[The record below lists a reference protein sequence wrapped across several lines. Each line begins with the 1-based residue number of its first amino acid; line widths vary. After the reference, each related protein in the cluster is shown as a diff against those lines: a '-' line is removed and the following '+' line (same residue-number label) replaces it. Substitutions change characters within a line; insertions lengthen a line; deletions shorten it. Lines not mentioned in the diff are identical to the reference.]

1 MCSVRKPTFKISA
14 QSNDITSFI
23 ARSLIEIRLED
34 RSGDYSDALEVELAD
49 TGELAFPP
57 EGAEMS
63 AEIGYEGEELRRRR
77 KSFAIDQIA
86 HEGPPAALKISATS
100 ANFTSQA
107 RAPRERSFDAKL
119 EDGTPRTFR
128 MLMDEIA
135 SEHGY
140 STFYLPDALGDI
152 ELPHTDQAGVS
163 DLGLAAET
171 AELYGAMFKPVDGKW
186 VFMHYAALAE
196 QAPAAVIR
204 PADVSRWR
212 AHFVA
217 RRRYQSVVAFWHD
230 FNQAKRTKAVA
241 GDGLPQQVLNRTFV
255 NAATAQAAADSAL
268 ARGQRQARRLS
279 LELPGRPDLA
289 SQQLIRLEGFRE
301 RVDDLWLIRRVS
313 HVLNKRGYR
322 SRIECEGV

>member
-1 MCSVRKPTFKISA
+1 MMKPFYQVSA
-14 QSNDITSFI
+14 GGQDITGVIKDHVS
-23 ARSLIEIRLED
+23 EIRLED
-34 RSGDYSDALEVELAD
+34 RSGDYSDALELELVD
-49 TGELAFPP
+49 DGRMSFPSD
-57 EGAEMS
+57 GAEMS
-63 AEIGYEGEELRRRR
+63 VLIGYKGGAERAST
-77 KSFAIDQIA
+77 KFAIDQIA
-86 HEGPPAALKISATS
+86 HEGPPAMLKVSATS

-107 RAPRERSFDAKL
+107 RAPRERSFDAQL

-128 MLMDEIA
+128 ILMDEIA

-140 STFYLPDALGDI
+140 ATFYLPDALGDI
-152 ELPHTDQAGVS
+152 ALPHTDQAGVS

-186 VFMHYAALAE
+186 VFMHYDALAE
-196 QAPAAVIR
+196 QEPAAVIR

-230 FNQAKRTKAVA
+230 FEKAKRTKAVA

-289 SQQLIRLEGFRE
+289 SQQVIRLEGFRE
-301 RVDDLWLIRRVS
+301 RVDDVWLIRRVS

>member
-1 MCSVRKPTFKISA
+1 MRRPYFRVSA
-14 QSNDITSFI
+14 DGEDFT
-23 ARSLIEIRLED
+23 SLIEKNLIELRLED
-34 RSGDYSDALEVELAD
+34 RSGDYSDALELELAD
-49 TGELAFPP
+49 DGRFSFPR
-57 EGAEMS
+57 EGAEVDV
-63 AEIGYEGEELRRRR
+63 ELGYEDARPRRGVRY
-77 KSFAIDQIA
+77 AIDQIA
-86 HEGPPAALKISATS
+86 HEGPPGVLKLSATS

-140 STFYLPDALGDI
+140 STFYLPVTLGDI

-186 VFMHYAALAE
+186 VFMHYDALAG

-230 FNQAKRTKAVA
+230 FEHAERTKAVA
-241 GDGLPQQVLNRTFV
+241 GEGLPQKVLNRTFV
-255 NAATAQAAADSAL
+255 NADTAQAAADSAL
-268 ARGQRQARRLS
+268 AKGQCQARRLS
-279 LELPGRPDLA
+279 LELPGRPELA
-289 SQQLIRLEGFRE
+289 SQQLIRLAGFRE
-301 RVDDLWLIRRVS
+301 RVDDVWLVRRVT

-322 SRIECEGV
+322 CRVECEGV

>member
-1 MCSVRKPTFKISA
+1 MRKPTFKISA
-14 QSNDITSFI
+14 QSQDITSFI
-23 ARSLIEIRLED
+23 AKSLIEIRLED
-34 RSGDYSDALEVELAD
+34 RSGDYSDALELELAD

-57 EGAEMS
+57 EGALLE
-63 AEIGYEGEELRRRR
+63 AEIGYEGGVVFA
-77 KSFAIDQIA
+77 SFGYAIDQIA
-86 HEGPPAALKISATS
+86 HEGPPAVLKVSATS

-140 STFYLPDALGDI
+140 ATFYLPEALGDI
-152 ELPHTDQAGVS
+152 ALPHTDQAGVS

-186 VFMHYAALAE
+186 VFMHYDALAE

-230 FNQAKRTKAVA
+230 FNQAQRTKAVA